1 MRSWPA
7 RTRKAS
13 RIEIIPMIDVMMF
26 LLVFFVL
33 ISLNALPALGLRVA
47 LPYAANPAHLDIMRR
62 VTLTLTADGNVYLDG
77 EKTTLEA
84 ITERLRALS
93 RDAKLTVIISGDRDA
108 RLQPL
113 VSVLDALKRAGIV
126 SATIIAR
133 QGDAG

>member
-1 MRSWPA
+1 MRSWPP
-7 RTRKAS
+7 RSRKAA

-47 LPYAANPAHLDIMRR
+47 LPTSANPTHLDIVKR
-62 VTLTLTADGNVYLDG
+62 VTVTLTADGQVYLDG
-77 EKTTLEA
+77 ERTSLEG
-84 ITERLRALS
+84 ITEHLQALAKDS
-93 RDAKLTVIISGDRDA
+93 KLTVVISGDKDA

-126 SATIIAR
+126 SATVIAKR
-133 QGDAG
+133 Q

>member
-1 MRSWPA
+1 MRSWPV

-33 ISLNALPALGLRVA
+33 ISINALPALGLRVA
-47 LPYAANPAHLDIMRR
+47 LPYASNPAHLEVTRR
-62 VTLTLTADGNVYLDG
+62 VTVTLTADGEVYVDG
-77 EKTTLEA
+77 TRASLE
-84 ITERLRALS
+84 ELSEQLRAMA
-93 RDAKLTVIISGDRDA
+93 RDAKLTVIISGDRNA

-113 VSVLDALKRAGIV
+113 VSVLDALKRAGVV

-133 QGDAG
+133 QQS